1 MLLSAPI
8 VGFSADGPG
17 TRVTSSFEVGR
28 TRAVLKKVEKL
39 FSAGFTHAQAEQLA
53 KEIDTMK
60 SDQPRS
66 WTYSVTWQGMP
77 RNLEIHALLDG
88 LGMLDLDFVSEPDT
102 SLAIRR
108 AVDAYLNAH

>member
-8 VGFSADGPG
+8 PAFSGDAPT
-17 TRVTSSFEVGR
+17 TRVTSSFEVGK

-39 FSAGFTHAQAEQLA
+39 FSAGFTHKEAEQLA
-53 KEIDTMK
+53 KDIDAMK

-66 WTYSVTWQGMP
+66 WTYSVTFRGMP
-77 RNLEIHALLDG
+77 RTLEVHALLDG
-88 LGMLDLDFVSEPDT
+88 LGMLDLDFVSEPDS